1 MTHCIKKINIKHF
14 KYFDNFAVE
23 GLARVNLV
31 TGKNNV
37 GKTAFLEAVHTN
49 TSALTLSYFYFCLFG
64 IKYRR
69 ENINILID
77 KDEVDA
83 RSYLE
88 QNNGFNVVS
97 DVHKTTA
104 FNISEYNGIK
114 KYIFDLNEQR
124 TTVNSNDFSFS
135 NKTLENSYFID
146 NFGVVNS
153 SIIHAF
159 SKMQELDQEQL
170 LIQELTKFDSN
181 ITDFKIINGK
191 PKCKINNAYLELTE
205 LGDGTQHLISII
217 TLLFQCKEGYL
228 FIDEMDNGIHY
239 QQLDNVWQIILN
251 ISKKLKVQVFATTHS
266 KECLESYARAAEQL
280 QDKDIALIELGK
292 SDGTLKNIVF
302 NYDQTIKKISQGL
315 GVRGW

>member
-1 MTHCIKKINIKHF
+1 MTHCIKKINIKRF
-14 KYFDNFAVE
+14 KHFDNFAVE

-49 TSALTLSYFYFCLFG
+49 TSALTLFFFHSCLFG
-64 IKYRR
+64 IKFRR
-69 ENINILID
+69 ENLNILID
-77 KDEVDA
+77 KDKVDNH
-83 RSYLE
+83 SYLE

-97 DVHKTTA
+97 DIHKTTA
-104 FNISEYNGIK
+104 FSINEDSGVK
-114 KYIFDLNEQR
+114 QYIFDFNGQR
-124 TTVNSNDFSFS
+124 TIVNSNDFSFS
-135 NKTLENSYFID
+135 DERLENNFFVD
-146 NFGVVNS
+146 NFGVANS
-153 SIIHAF
+153 EIIHAF

-292 SDGTLKNIVF
+292 SDGKLKNIVF
-302 NYDQTIKKISQGL
+302 NYDQTIKKISQDL